1 MTILLHTNAAAT
13 ADPILDPFRFIFEFL
28 FLHGVLLLV
37 FFFIQ
42 LLVSVVVITVLDKW
56 LARLFYLYTLYIYLI
71 LIFPRALYVGDN
83 DSISFVLNGI
93 VIHCLLPSR

>member
-1 MTILLHTNAAAT
+1 MTILHTNAAAT
-13 ADPILDPFRFIFEFL
+13 ADPILDPFRFIFEVL
-28 FLHGVLLLV
+28 FLHGVLFLFL

-42 LLVSVVVITVLDKW
+42 LLVSVVVIIVLDKW

-83 DSISFVLNGI
+83 ETISFILNAI
-93 VIHCLLPSR
+93 FIHCQSLSR